1 MRYDKSALEVFER
14 VAELYSQGR
23 ITSEIEEMLRR
34 EYPRIIE
41 VGPATEPIALPAVAQ
56 ELPPSMAE
64 ALTSALSDALATAL
78 SESLSHFTGALDKLA
93 EQKIYLDGH
102 QTDISKLKDG
112 FVLLARNLKRVAQR
126 DQSEVRAIVGCVEAR
141 LKKAEATVA
150 VMEEIT
156 LTLSSDVGD
165 LKARVA
171 AQDVEIRRLRDERD
185 RVEDLLRR
193 YSS

>member
-1 MRYDKSALEVFER
+1 
-14 VAELYSQGR
+14 
-23 ITSEIEEMLRR
+23 
-34 EYPRIIE
+34 
-41 VGPATEPIALPAVAQ
+41 
-56 ELPPSMAE
+56 
-64 ALTSALSDALATAL
+64 
-78 SESLSHFTGALDKLA
+78 
-93 EQKIYLDGH
+93 
-102 QTDISKLKDG
+102 
-112 FVLLARNLKRVAQR
+112 VAQR
-126 DQSEVRAIVGCVEAR
+126 DQSEVRAIVGSVEAR